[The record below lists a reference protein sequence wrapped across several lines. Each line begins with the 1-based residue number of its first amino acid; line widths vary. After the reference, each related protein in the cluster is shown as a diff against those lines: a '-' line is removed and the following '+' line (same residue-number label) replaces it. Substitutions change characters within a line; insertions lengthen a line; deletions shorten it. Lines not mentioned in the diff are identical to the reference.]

1 MLDHLKYG
9 PILSAVLNAITPS
22 RMEDFPS
29 AGMASPNEEWL
40 FNKQD
45 RIDRIS
51 KYFQGDFFCTGKLSR
66 GLESPAYNEV
76 TKGMCWALGSLI
88 TIKRNSVHQKTP
100 ES

>member
-29 AGMASPNEEWL
+29 AGMTSPNEEWL

-76 TKGMCWALGSLI
+76 TKGMCWALGSLV
-88 TIKRNSVHQKTP
+88 TIKRNPVHQKTP